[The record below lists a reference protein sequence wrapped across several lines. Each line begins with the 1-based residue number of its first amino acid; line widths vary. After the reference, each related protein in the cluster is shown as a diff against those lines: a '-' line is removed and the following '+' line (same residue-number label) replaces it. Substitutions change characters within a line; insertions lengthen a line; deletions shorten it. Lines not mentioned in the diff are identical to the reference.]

1 VKHFISPHNDD
12 AVLFG
17 AFTLMRDRP
26 VVMTVLDS
34 YVQRKRGFADC
45 SAQQRRAEDLLAITG
60 VLNRSLFF
68 GGVPDD
74 LPLEDMADQVR
85 QVFREVGPV
94 QEVWLPLWEDG
105 GHDHH
110 NLMATVGRQ
119 EFPVPQIHWYLT
131 YTKAGKSTGGV
142 AMPCSGQMVRKK
154 LEALACYKSQLDI
167 DALGCYPH
175 FLRDQQEYLLP

>member
-1 VKHFISPHNDD
+1 VKLFISPHNDD

-34 YVQRKRGFADC
+34 YVQLRRGHAEADVFL
-45 SAQQRRAEDLLAITG
+45 RRAEDIAAITG
-60 VLNRSLFF
+60 VLNRPVLF
-68 GGVPDD
+68 GGVSDD
-74 LPLEDMADQVR
+74 QPLEKMAEEIR

-94 QEVWLPLWEDG
+94 QEAWLPLWEDG

-110 NLMATVGRQ
+110 NLVATIGRQ
-119 EFPVPQIHWYLT
+119 EFAVHNIHWYLT
-131 YTKAGKSTGGV
+131 YTAAGKSTGGV
-142 AMPCSGQMVRKK
+142 RVMCSGQMVRKK

-175 FLRDQQEYLLP
+175 FLRDQTEYLQK